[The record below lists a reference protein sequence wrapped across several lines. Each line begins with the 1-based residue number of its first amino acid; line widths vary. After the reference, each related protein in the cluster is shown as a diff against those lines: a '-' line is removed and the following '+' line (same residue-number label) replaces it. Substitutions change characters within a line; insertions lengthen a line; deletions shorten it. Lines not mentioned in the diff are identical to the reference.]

1 MWAKHFLQP
10 RLLFERIPRGVAGM
24 GETLS
29 AAQIGFT
36 QIPREVCLAWA
47 QPFLQPRLVFTGIP
61 RGVLGVGETLSQEF
75 PDL

>member
-1 MWAKHFLQP
+1 MWAKPFLQP
-10 RLLFERIPRGVAGM
+10 GLVFIGIPRGVAGM

-47 QPFLQPRLVFTGIP
+47 QPFLQPRLVFAGIP
-61 RGVLGVGETLSQEF
+61 RGVLGVGETLSLAF